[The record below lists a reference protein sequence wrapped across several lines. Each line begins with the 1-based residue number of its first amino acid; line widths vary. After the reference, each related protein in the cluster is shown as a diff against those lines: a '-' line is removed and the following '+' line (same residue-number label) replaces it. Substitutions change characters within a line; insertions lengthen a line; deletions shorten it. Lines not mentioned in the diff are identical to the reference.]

1 MVKTVRLDDLRACM
15 DGVVPAA
22 IATCA
27 ADGTP
32 NVSYLSQVEYVDA
45 EHVALSFQ
53 FFNKTRNNILHNPQA
68 TVEVVHPGTGC
79 SYELS
84 LLYLRTETTGPVFE
98 RMKARLAG
106 IANHEGM
113 TAVFRLQGADIYR
126 VLDIRGPSDG
136 DESPAALA
144 RPPRLAATRACV
156 TRMASCGDLHELLDT
171 TLAEL
176 DARLGIRQSMI
187 LMLDTV
193 GQKVFAVAS
202 RGYPLSGAGAEVPL
216 GHGVI
221 GAAARER
228 CAIRI
233 SFAAPEYGYGR
244 AIRASAAE
252 GTQEIDTAIP
262 FAGLENPGS
271 QIAVP
276 ILDRQRLLGV
286 LYADCEQILRFDHE
300 DEDALSLV
308 ALQLGSAILSL
319 PPDAEAPIA
328 ASPPVANTGSRRI
341 VVRRFAGTDSVFLDG
356 EYLIKGIAGAIL
368 WTLVCD
374 HVHGGR
380 SDFTNRALR
389 LDPRLR
395 LPDIN
400 DNLEARL
407 ILLERRLVDRGAPIR
422 LVKTGR
428 GRFALK
434 VDGTLELHDVPAP

>member
-1 MVKTVRLDDLRACM
+1 MSGFRLDDLRACL
-15 DGVVPAA
+15 DGAVPAA

-27 ADGTP
+27 SDGTP
-32 NVSYLSQVEYVDA
+32 NVSFLSQVEYVDA

-53 FFNKTRNNILHNPQA
+53 FFNKTRTNILQNPQA
-68 TVEVVHPGTGC
+68 TVSVVHPGTGC

-84 LLYLRTETTGPVFE
+84 LLYLRTETTGPLFE

-113 TAVFRLQGADIYR
+113 SAVFRLQGADIHR
-126 VLDIRGPSDG
+126 VLDIRGPADG
-136 DESPAALA
+136 DEAPAPVA

-156 TRMASCGDLHELLDT
+156 ARMAACGDLHELLDA
-171 TLAEL
+171 TLDEL
-176 DARLGIRQSMI
+176 DVRLGIRQSMI
-187 LMLDTV
+187 LMLDTA
-193 GQKVFAVAS
+193 GQKLFAVAS
-202 RGYPLSGAGAEVPL
+202 RGYSLSGAGAEVPL

-221 GAAARER
+221 GAAAAER

-244 AIRASAAE
+244 AIRASADA
-252 GTQEIDTAIP
+252 GAREIETAIP

-271 QIAVP
+271 QVAVP

-308 ALQLGSAILSL
+308 ALHLGNAIMSL
-319 PPDAEAPIA
+319 PPDAEAPVA
-328 ASPPVANTGSRRI
+328 ASSPAANTGSRRT

-368 WTLVCD
+368 WTLVSD

-380 SDFTNRALR
+380 CDFSNRALR

-422 LVKTGR
+422 LLKTGR

-434 VDGTLELHDVPAP
+434 VDGTLELHDVPAT

>member
-1 MVKTVRLDDLRACM
+1 MNRIRLDDLRACL

-27 ADGTP
+27 SDGTP
-32 NVSYLSQVEYVDA
+32 NLSFLSQVEYVDA

-53 FFNKTRNNILHNPQA
+53 YFNKTRTNILQNPQA
-68 TVEVVHPGTGC
+68 TVTVVHPGTGC

-84 LLYLRTETTGPVFE
+84 LLYLRTETTGPLFE

-113 TAVFRLQGADIYR
+113 AAVFRLQGADIYR
-126 VLDIRGPSDG
+126 VLDIRGATDG
-136 DESPAALA
+136 DETPAPVL

-156 TRMASCGDLHELLDT
+156 TRMSACGDLHELLEA

-193 GQKVFAVAS
+193 GRKLYAVAS
-202 RGYPLSGAGAEVPL
+202 RGYSLSGAGAEVPL
-216 GHGVI
+216 GHGLI
-221 GAAARER
+221 GAAAREC

-233 SFAAPEYGYGR
+233 SFAAPEYGYAR
-244 AIRASAAE
+244 AIRASAAD
-252 GTQEIDTAIP
+252 GTQALETSIP

-276 ILDRQRLLGV
+276 ILDRQRVLGV

-300 DEDALSLV
+300 DEDALGLV
-308 ALQLGSAILSL
+308 AAQLGSAIASL
-319 PPDAEAPIA
+319 PADTDPDVAVQPA
-328 ASPPVANTGSRRI
+328 AANAGSRHT

-368 WTLVCD
+368 WTLVSD

-380 SDFTNRALR
+380 SDFSNRALR

-407 ILLERRLVDRGAPIR
+407 ILLERRLVDRDAPIR

-434 VDGTLELHDVPAP
+434 VDGTLALHDVPAA

>member
-1 MVKTVRLDDLRACM
+1 MVNALRLDDLRACM

-27 ADGTP
+27 SDGTP
-32 NVSYLSQVEYVDA
+32 NVSFLSQVEYVDA

-53 FFNKTRNNILHNPQA
+53 FFNKTRANILQNPQA
-68 TVEVVHPGTGC
+68 AVTVVHPGTGC

-84 LLYLRTETTGPVFE
+84 LLYLRTETSGPLFE
-98 RMKARLAG
+98 RMRARLAG
-106 IANHEGM
+106 IANYEGM
-113 TAVFRLQGADIYR
+113 AAVFRLQGADLYR
-126 VLDIRGPSDG
+126 VLDIRGPAEG
-136 DESPAALA
+136 DEAPAPVA

-156 TRMASCGDLHELLDT
+156 GRMAACGDLQELLDS

-176 DARLGIRQSMI
+176 DARLGIRQSMV
-187 LMLDTV
+187 LMLDAV
-193 GQKVFAVAS
+193 GSKLFAVAS

-244 AIRASAAE
+244 AIRASVDE
-252 GTQEIDTAIP
+252 GMPAIETAIP

-286 LYADCEQILRFDHE
+286 LYADSDKILRFDHE
-300 DEDALSLV
+300 DEDALGLV
-308 ALQLGSAILSL
+308 ALQLGSAIKSL
-319 PPDAEAPIA
+319 PPDAEASVA
-328 ASPPVANTGSRRI
+328 ASAPAANTGSRRT

-368 WTLVCD
+368 WTLVSD

-380 SDFTNRALR
+380 SDFCNRALR

-407 ILLERRLVDRGAPIR
+407 ILLERRLVDRDASIR

-434 VDGTLELHDVPAP
+434 VDGTLELHDVPAT